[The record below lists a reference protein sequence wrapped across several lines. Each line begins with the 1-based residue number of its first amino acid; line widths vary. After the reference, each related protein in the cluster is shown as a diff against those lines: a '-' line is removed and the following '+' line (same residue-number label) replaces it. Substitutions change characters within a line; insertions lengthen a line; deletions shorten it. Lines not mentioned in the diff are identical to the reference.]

1 MIEVRVAT
9 AVVLLASVSAVQPAG
24 AQQVGEDPQLPPV
37 GMGTLRQ
44 EDIAVRLDAGS
55 VQLRVLPLNELI
67 LRLLATDS
75 YSALHSLREART
87 EEADSVSVLYGGD
100 RELFLVTI
108 FAAVEQAQFDPEL
121 LTIISRNRLFRPIR
135 ILPTSPLWSQHR
147 LIQRETATAVY
158 VFEDGIAILEPFTV
172 EYGGI
177 RSDQWGSTLRRIE
190 RERARI
196 QARIRS

>member
-1 MIEVRVAT
+1 MIEVRLTAAVA
-9 AVVLLASVSAVQPAG
+9 LLASAAAIQPAA
-24 AQQVGEDPQLPPV
+24 AQQVGDDPQLPPL

-87 EEADSVSVLYGGD
+87 EEVDNMSMLYGGD
-100 RELFLVTI
+100 PELFLVTI

-121 LTIISRNRLFRPIR
+121 LTIISRNRLFRPIQ
-135 ILPTSPLWSQHR
+135 ILPASPLWNQHR
-147 LIQRETATAVY
+147 LVQRETATAVY
-158 VFEDGIAILEPFTV
+158 VFEDGIAVLEPFTV

-177 RSDQWGSTLRRIE
+177 RSDRWGSTLRRIE

-196 QARIRS
+196 QSRSRG